1 MNSKSHYLELPSLPQ
16 TPRSGFLNSVPSPE
30 FPFYVKSS
38 HSNSY
43 SHFLDARFNHPFIHS
58 SLLFTVTFLYNFP
71 LISSAMS
78 SCFQLTSHHK
88 QLNHSRSLN
97 WSFSFYFLPS
107 DRPAKPFLPMAAF
120 LVSSL
125 LKSPQSLHRINQGS
139 PSKPAICSALESAC
153 GIRT

>member
-1 MNSKSHYLELPSLPQ
+1 MNSKPHYLELPSLPQ
-16 TPRSGFLNSVPSPE
+16 TPHSSFRNSVPSSK

-43 SHFLDARFNHPFIHS
+43 SHLLDARSNHPFIQS
-58 SLLFTVTFLYNFP
+58 SLLLTVTFLHNFP
-71 LISSAMS
+71 LISSAMP

-107 DRPAKPFLPMAAF
+107 DQPAKSFLPAAAF

-125 LKSPQSLHRINQGS
+125 LKIPRSRHCINQGS